1 MDFFSPLISFI
12 IVIGILVFVHE
23 LGHFLVAKW
32 TGMRADVF
40 AIGMGPRLFGWNKHT
55 GFTFGKLPEDLEL
68 GADTDYRVAALPI
81 GGYVRILGMIDESF
95 DTSFTEHD
103 PEPWEFRAKRNWQKA
118 LVLVAG
124 VTMNIILAIA
134 IFWAIP
140 VIWGS
145 EDLETTSIG
154 YVEPGSL
161 ASMSGFIAGDRIV
174 QVDGKTVET
183 WGELTT
189 SLGLERQTGTRIVTV
204 DRSGTAVEK
213 SIEGREIV
221 KALAAGKGLG
231 IYPKGYDVT
240 LNAVLSYEPAD
251 KGGLKTG
258 DRILAM
264 DSTPVMAITQMQ
276 RYIKRRAGREIV
288 FHVERGD
295 TTLPAMVTVGADS
308 TIGVEMLMSYAGPR
322 RSVTYGAFEALSMSV
337 NEVWRTVNLIG
348 ASVMHVIRGDVGVR
362 QSFGGPIRI
371 AQMASQSQEMG
382 LEPFLRFMAL
392 ISISLAVM
400 NLLPLPGL
408 DGGHLVFVGIEAIIR
423 REVPTSIKIRFQQ
436 VGVAILLILMT
447 AIIYLDL
454 TR

>member
-23 LGHFLVAKW
+23 LGHFLTAKW

-40 AIGMGPRLFGWNKHT
+40 AIGMGPRVFGWNKHT
-55 GFTFGKLPEDLEL
+55 GFTFGKLPEGLDL

-95 DTSFTEHD
+95 DTSFTEH
-103 PEPWEFRAKRNWQKA
+103 EAQSWEFRAKKNWQKA

-124 VTMNIILAIA
+124 VTMNILLAIG

-145 EDLETTSIG
+145 EDLETTTIG

-161 ASMSGFIAGDRIV
+161 ASMTGFIAGDRIM
-174 QVDGKTVET
+174 QIDGESVET

-189 SLGLERQTGTRIVTV
+189 ALGLEHQTGTRTVQV
-204 DRSGTAVEK
+204 DRQGASVRKTV
-213 SIEGREIV
+213 EGRDIV
-221 KALAAGKGLG
+221 KALASGKGLG
-231 IYPKGYDVT
+231 LYPNGYDIS
-240 LNAVLSYEPAD
+240 LNAVLSYEAAD
-251 KGGLKTG
+251 KGGLKAG

-264 DSTPVMAITQMQ
+264 DSTPVMATPQVQ
-276 RYIKRRAGREIV
+276 QYIKRRAGKQIV

-295 TTLPAMVTVGADS
+295 STLPATVTVGADS
-308 TIGVEMLMSYAGPR
+308 TIGVELMMSYTGPR
-322 RSVTYGAFEALSMSV
+322 RSVSYDVFEALSMSV

-371 AQMASQSQEMG
+371 AQMASQSQELGM
-382 LEPFLRFMAL
+382 ESFLRFMAL

-423 REVPTSIKIRFQQ
+423 REVPTNIKIRFQQ

-447 AIIYLDL
+447 VIIYLDL